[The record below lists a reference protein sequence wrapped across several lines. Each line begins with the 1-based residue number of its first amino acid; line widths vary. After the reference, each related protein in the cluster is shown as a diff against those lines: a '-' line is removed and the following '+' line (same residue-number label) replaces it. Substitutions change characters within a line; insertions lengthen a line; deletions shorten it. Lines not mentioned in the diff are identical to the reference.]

1 MSKRNDTLA
10 LLLQVINDIKK
21 TGFTLDTV
29 DTDFYLGGD
38 LGIDSREMLEIWYE
52 LEQRLG
58 IRVNDSDK
66 RDLYTLV
73 DVLSL
78 LEDRLEPAAAAVEE
92 EPRSVA

>member
-29 DTDFYLGGD
+29 DADFYLGGD

-66 RDLYTLV
+66 RDLYTLL

-78 LEDRLEPAAAAVEE
+78 LEDRLEPVAAAAE
-92 EPRSVA
+92 EPRPVA